1 MTETNETA
9 VSTNNAENTEN
20 TATIPQEETEV
31 TVPIKYN
38 KELRELDIKTAAELA
53 QKGMKYEAIAKDY
66 ETLKTLARE
75 ENQTVPQFLKGLKTA
90 RLEQRKNYLTEK
102 CGGDSLLAEHIAM
115 LEAKSDGFDNGFA
128 ELNTLFPEFKTETE
142 LPNEVLE
149 NANAKGTLLLDE
161 YLRYLLLK
169 TRAENAAVLSE
180 KEAKNQSLG
189 SQISRHESEN
199 PEAEEFLKGLWK

>member
-102 CGGDSLLAEHIAM
+102 CGGDSLLAEHIAT

>member
-9 VSTNNAENTEN
+9 VSTNSAENTEN

-102 CGGDSLLAEHIAM
+102 CGGDSLLAEHIAT

-189 SQISRHESEN
+189 SQISRHGSEN

>member
-1 MTETNETA
+1 MTEMNETA
-9 VSTNNAENTEN
+9 VSTNSAENTEN

-102 CGGDSLLAEHIAM
+102 CGGDSLLAEHIAT

-189 SQISRHESEN
+189 SQISRHGSEN